1 MLRTRLSRAMTDERI
16 GEASDRI
23 LRERFWSQTTP
34 PSEATVVDL
43 AAWRALSATT
53 QR

>member
-1 MLRTRLSRAMTDERI
+1 MMRTGLSRAMTEDRI
-16 GEASDRI
+16 GEAADRI

-43 AAWRALSATT
+43 AAWRARAATT

>member
-1 MLRTRLSRAMTDERI
+1 MKEDRI
-16 GEASDRI
+16 GEAADRI
-23 LRERFWSQTTP
+23 VCERFWLASTP

-43 AAWRALSATT
+43 AAWRARLAST